1 MTDAPRR
8 IAVVGAGAWG
18 TALGQT
24 LRLAGH
30 HVQLWTHGAAT
41 AQEINAAHTNAVFL
55 PGIPLDPAL
64 KATNHLPDIAGSDLV
79 LMVTPAQHLRT
90 VASSMKDV
98 VSPGT
103 PVVICSKGIEQTSG
117 KLMSAVLAEALP
129 KAIPAVLSG
138 PSFAHDV
145 ARGLPCAIT
154 VACADATLG
163 AQLANTIGHKLF
175 RPYWTDDITGVQLGG
190 TVKTVL
196 TIAAGIVQGRG
207 MGASA
212 HAALVTRGFSELVR
226 FGLAHGGRAETL
238 MGLSGLGDLV
248 LTCGSPLSRN
258 MALGIALG
266 QGQSLAEAQAGKRSV
281 VEGIPNAAAITAIA
295 QAKDI
300 DMPVCQAVHAVV
312 SRAITVD
319 EAIDMLLSRPFKAEF
334 QL

>member
-1 MTDAPRR
+1 MNDGPRR

-24 LRLAGH
+24 MRSAGH
-30 HVQLWTHGAAT
+30 EVLLWTHGAAT
-41 AQEINAAHTNAVFL
+41 AQEINTAHINSVFL
-55 PGIPLDPAL
+55 PGIPLDAAL
-64 KATNHLPDIAGSDLV
+64 KATNDLPDIAGSDLI
-79 LMVTPAQHLRT
+79 LMVTPAQHLRD
-90 VASSMKDV
+90 VATRMRDV

-103 PVVICSKGIEQTSG
+103 PVVICSKGIEQASG

-129 KAIPAVLSG
+129 KATPAVLSG

-154 VACADATLG
+154 VACEDATLG

-175 RPYWTDDITGVQLGG
+175 RPYWTDDIVGVQLGG

-226 FGLAHGGRAETL
+226 FGLAHGGRPETL

-248 LTCGSPLSRN
+248 LTCGSPQSRN

-266 QGQSLAEAQAGKRSV
+266 QGRSLAEAQAGKRSV
-281 VEGIPNAAAITAIA
+281 VEGVPNAAAISAIA
-295 QAKDI
+295 QTMGV

-334 QL
+334 

>member
-1 MTDAPRR
+1 VTSQTPRQ

-30 HVQLWTHGAAT
+30 SVQLWTHGAST
-41 AQEINAAHTNAVFL
+41 ADEINRAHVNSVFL
-55 PGIPLDPAL
+55 PGIPLDPDL
-64 KATNHLPDIAGSDLV
+64 RATNALADISGSDLI
-79 LMVTPAQHLRT
+79 LMVTPAQHLRA
-90 VASSMKDV
+90 VASAMTDV
-98 VSPGT
+98 VSPAT
-103 PVVICSKGIEQTSG
+103 PVVICSKGIEQPSG

-138 PSFAHDV
+138 PSFADDV

-154 VACADATLG
+154 VACEDANLG
-163 AQLANTIGHKLF
+163 AHLANTIGHKLF
-175 RPYWTDDITGVQLGG
+175 RAYWTNDVVGVQLGG

-226 FGLAHGGRAETL
+226 FGIAHGARAETL

-248 LTCGSPLSRN
+248 LTCGSAQSRN

-266 QGQSLAEAQAGKRSV
+266 QGQLLAVAQAGKRSV

-295 QAKDI
+295 QAKGI
-300 DMPVCQAVHAVV
+300 EMPVCQAVHAVV

-334 QL
+334 